1 MIAKYP
7 HYKLING
14 IIATLFV
21 SSSLLLIWEI
31 QVYQSTIID
40 LYIPLFIWLL
50 PGIAVTP
57 LLYKTLNIYV
67 LNPYNPG
74 HLPMWAHLFINIVA
88 VGGITVTAF
97 MTINFYLPKPPM
109 YNLTLRIESTGTLAK
124 GRHGCGN
131 PYVNVIY
138 KGNEKELVFPCDT
151 DVASYHYVNLQ
162 MEEGF
167 FGFEIILDKSLSA
180 MQ

>member
-14 IIATLFV
+14 IIAALFV

-31 QVYQSTIID
+31 EIYRSTIIS
-40 LYIPLFIWLL
+40 LYIPLLIWLL
-50 PGIAVTP
+50 PGFIAIP
-57 LLYKTLNIYV
+57 FLSKIMNKYV

-74 HLPMWAHLFINIVA
+74 RLPLWAHMLLNIVM
-88 VGGITVTAF
+88 VGGIAVFLF
-97 MTINFYLPKPPM
+97 MSINYYFPKPPM
-109 YNLTLRIESTGTLAK
+109 YNLTLRIESTGNLAK
-124 GRHGCGN
+124 GPHGCGN
-131 PYVNVIY
+131 PYVNVMY
-138 KGNEKELVFPCDT
+138 KGQQKELVFPCGADMT
-151 DVASYHYVNLQ
+151 SYHYVNLQ

-167 FGFEIILDKSLSA
+167 FGFEIILDKSLSG